1 MQLSGIA
8 TGIPVHPFGSTIES
22 DSGAGSTVDS
32 ESTGAGS
39 TVDSE
44 STGAGST
51 VDSESTG
58 AGSES
63 YATHSPIFFSFFFS
77 LF

>member
-1 MQLSGIA
+1 MA
-8 TGIPVHPFGSTIES
+8 TGTPEHPFGSTIES

-39 TVDSE
+39 TGVSEDS
-44 STGAGST
+44 GAGST
-51 VDSESTG
+51 GESEDTG